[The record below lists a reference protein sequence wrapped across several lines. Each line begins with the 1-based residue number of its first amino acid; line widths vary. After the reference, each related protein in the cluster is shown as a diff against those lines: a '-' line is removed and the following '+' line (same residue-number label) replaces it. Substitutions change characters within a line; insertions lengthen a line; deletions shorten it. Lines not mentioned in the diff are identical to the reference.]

1 MTFQCWGESL
11 LAVSAASNRVHVQRW
26 NTLPWLI
33 RRLKW
38 DRRAV
43 LGWPKFGINATIM
56 RCETFIEL
64 TIVILLARIFAE
76 TASEPRWWS
85 SRRRRHCHAQNCVLG
100 HWSIWSSCSQSC
112 GAAGQSKRT
121 RAILRPAS
129 CGGAACSTRSEIKAC
144 NRFCLNGGTLM
155 RSSCYCKAGYQ
166 GRCCEQGKS

>member
-1 MTFQCWGESL
+1 MAE
-11 LAVSAASNRVHVQRW
+11 
-26 NTLPWLI
+26 I
-33 RRLKW
+33 
-38 DRRAV
+38 
-43 LGWPKFGINATIM
+43 WPGIDATIM

-64 TIVILLARIFAE
+64 TIVILLARIVAE

-100 HWSIWSSCSQSC
+100 HWSSWSSCSQRC

-129 CGGAACSTRSEIKAC
+129 CGGTACSTTSEIKAC

-155 RSSCYCKAGYQ
+155 RASCYCKAGYQ
-166 GRCCEQGKS
+166 GRCCEEGESQ